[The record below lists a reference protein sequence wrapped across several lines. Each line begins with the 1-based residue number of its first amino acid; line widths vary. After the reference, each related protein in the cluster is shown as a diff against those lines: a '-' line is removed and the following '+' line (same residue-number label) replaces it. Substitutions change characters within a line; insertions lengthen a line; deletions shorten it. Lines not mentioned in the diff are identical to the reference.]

1 MSSASLVNLAPIM
14 NIILMGLIV
23 ALGPLTWVWLKTRGD
38 LITEAH
44 QAEKA
49 EQELR
54 SRQRLLLLSQIT
66 LFLTFD
72 LLMFGAFTRLT
83 DSGLGCPDWPGC
95 YGHGSPSGAN
105 AMIEG
110 AQAIMPTGPVT
121 HVKAWIEMIHRYLA
135 TGVGVLILTIALFT
149 VSQKYPRAL
158 KFESLLILFWV
169 CLQGAFGALTV
180 TMRLFPAIVTMHL
193 LGAVM
198 LLILLTRFVT
208 AQRSWVGLIKGG
220 LEGVPSLEQNALTP
234 QASSDQHSHKEHI
247 ENIARALRRVS
258 QPAHQ
263 QGLTKYLPTLLG
275 LGLMLVLIQ
284 IVLGGWVSTNYAV
297 TACSTFPM
305 CQNSWWPLMNFSEG
319 FEIWRALGV
328 TSKGEI
334 LNFES
339 LTAIHYTH
347 RLTAYV
353 VFAYL
358 SALGYLLQKEAHYKT
373 LGQLIWVLISL
384 QVATGISNVV
394 FQWPLFAAV
403 LHTGGAAA
411 LGIVLTSGL
420 RMFRPQEGLGLTAVR
435 QSNQTPHQTTNASY
449 THTSETPRGSI

>member
-1 MSSASLVNLAPIM
+1 MIASASTVNLAPVL

-23 ALGPLTWVWLKTRGD
+23 AIGPLTWVWLKTRGD
-38 LITEAH
+38 LIVSGH
-44 QAEKA
+44 PQ
-49 EQELR
+49 EQQLR

-72 LLMFGAFTRLT
+72 LLLFGAFTRLT

-105 AMIEG
+105 ALIEG

-149 VSQKYPRAL
+149 VSQKYPKAL
-158 KFESLLILFWV
+158 KFESLVILFWV

-180 TMRLFPAIVTMHL
+180 TMRLFPAVVTMHL
-193 LGAVM
+193 LGAVI

-208 AQRSWVGLIKGG
+208 AQRKWVDRKSATV
-220 LEGVPSLEQNALTP
+220 EGVSLSEQDLGSP
-234 QASSDQHSHKEHI
+234 QMGRDHLNHI
-247 ENIARALRRVS
+247 ENIARALRSVS
-258 QPAHQ
+258 EPSDPR
-263 QGLTKYLPTLLG
+263 GLIKHFPTLITAG
-275 LGLMLVLIQ
+275 LILVLIQ

-297 TACSTFPM
+297 TACTTFPM

-328 TSKGEI
+328 TSGGTN

-347 RLTAYV
+347 RLSAYV
-353 VFAYL
+353 VFVFL
-358 SALGYLLQKEAHYKT
+358 SALGYLLQKNAHYKI
-373 LGQLIWVLISL
+373 LGQLIWLLIAL
-384 QVATGISNVV
+384 QVATGVSNVI

-411 LGIVLTSGL
+411 LVIVLTSALSMRSG
-420 RMFRPQEGLGLTAVR
+420 FE
-435 QSNQTPHQTTNASY
+435 STTNASFM
-449 THTSETPRGSI
+449 HTTETPRGSK

>member
-1 MSSASLVNLAPIM
+1 MIASASTVNLAPVL

-23 ALGPLTWVWLKTRGD
+23 AIGPLTWVWLKTRGD
-38 LITEAH
+38 LIVSGH
-44 QAEKA
+44 PQ
-49 EQELR
+49 EQQLR

-72 LLMFGAFTRLT
+72 LLLFGAFTRLT

-105 AMIEG
+105 ALIEG

-149 VSQKYPRAL
+149 VSQKYPKAL
-158 KFESLLILFWV
+158 KFESLVILFWV

-180 TMRLFPAIVTMHL
+180 TMRLFPAVVTMHL
-193 LGAVM
+193 LGAVI

-208 AQRSWVGLIKGG
+208 AQRKWVDRKSATV
-220 LEGVPSLEQNALTP
+220 EGVSLSEQDLGSP
-234 QASSDQHSHKEHI
+234 QMGRDHLNHI
-247 ENIARALRRVS
+247 ENIARALRSVS
-258 QPAHQ
+258 EPSDSR
-263 QGLTKYLPTLLG
+263 GLIKHFPTLITAG
-275 LGLMLVLIQ
+275 LILVLIQ

-297 TACSTFPM
+297 TACTTFPM

-328 TSKGEI
+328 TSGGTN

-347 RLTAYV
+347 RLSAYV
-353 VFAYL
+353 VFVFL
-358 SALGYLLQKEAHYKT
+358 SALGYLLQKNAHYKI
-373 LGQLIWVLISL
+373 LGQLIWLLIAL
-384 QVATGISNVV
+384 QVATGVSNVI

-411 LGIVLTSGL
+411 LVIVLTSALSMRSG
-420 RMFRPQEGLGLTAVR
+420 FE
-435 QSNQTPHQTTNASY
+435 STTNASFM
-449 THTSETPRGSI
+449 HTNETPRGSK